1 MFRSRIECEV
11 LHTIT
16 LGAGIG
22 GEDVGDGACKVDWEG
37 EVEAEGDGVGDGVG
51 DGDGGGVGDVVATVP
66 SGFTGMVTVL
76 ISPGETGSC
85 KSPNIKVICVI
96 LTFI

>member
-37 EVEAEGDGVGDGVG
+37 EVEAEGDGVGDG
-51 DGDGGGVGDVVATVP
+51 DGGGVGDVVATVP
-66 SGFTGMVTVL
+66 SGLIGMVTVL
-76 ISPGETGSC
+76 ISPGETGSF

-96 LTFI
+96 LTVI